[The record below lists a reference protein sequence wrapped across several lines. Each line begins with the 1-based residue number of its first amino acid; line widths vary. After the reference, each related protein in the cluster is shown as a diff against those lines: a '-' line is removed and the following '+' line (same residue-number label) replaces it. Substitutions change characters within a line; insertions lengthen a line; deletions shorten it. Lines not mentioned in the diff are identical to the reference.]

1 MHEDLSYSTRA
12 PVDHSDKWYPWH
24 SRAATTLDIVA
35 NIPRSSFSTQQIN
48 TMFWFLKANG
58 VSRVP
63 CVRTLRSQNA
73 ALHNMCGI
81 RTLEYDG
88 VFGHKYFVN
97 SLADIIC
104 QEMANPRV
112 RPYLRFYPEDA
123 GKTVNEYW
131 HAAHWHEVADS
142 SLVTPMAVINNTHF
156 FVYEPAVLTNG
167 CVVMPYRWFLH
178 GRSIAARA
186 WPLRAVKRGNDAGWI
201 VEKFKMVIVPQGEF
215 LISFGSW
222 GAGQLHRPLPSAKC
236 IFGSVLEPNGSIFQW
251 TLTDP
256 KVGNRWRVLAGGA
269 RVYSFPIW
277 LYCDDVSGNQ
287 LKRWNKHYSF
297 LFSAAGLPHMLFQH
311 EYNVHFLCT
320 SNLAPPLE
328 MLDGIVSQLEA
339 AWDTGVWA
347 WDCVHE
353 DHVLVIPFVAALL
366 GDNPMQSEFACHVG
380 PGGKMICRV
389 CQVKGLDV
397 STNDTQAQMA
407 PASIHD
413 VDGGRTTPDSIG
425 TSDGDSSA
433 DGAYAPANRRKR
445 KLESMQEMVERVT
458 RFVHIGSPRT
468 RDNTLQELHT
478 IIADAG
484 SVGKISKIRA
494 HKTSTGIKDTFL
506 ETFLEQMHHSY
517 KDISNKRE
525 KQVALDNFRTTLPAN
540 MNMLSPVW
548 RIRGLDPHA
557 DTPVEILHTV
567 LLRFVKYFWRD
578 VVHHQLGS
586 NTQGK
591 EVLKTRLNSL
601 DISGLQL
608 GQQLS
613 GRTLVQYAGSL
624 TGRDFHI
631 IAQVAPYVLYDL
643 VPTACFDA
651 WVSLSN
657 LVPLI
662 WQPSIADIDEYVAR
676 LEDAITEFLFRV
688 ICWTPRWFNKP
699 KFHFILHLP
708 SHIRRFGPAVLFATE
723 TFESYNAIIRSKSVH
738 SNRRA
743 PSRDIAIAFAHYSRV
758 RHLLSGGPHLFRDNE
773 KSRKYLEAFG
783 SAHSTLG
790 NTGTAL
796 FVGAGIWRQITSVA
810 PRMLLNQ
817 HSPAPSYTG
826 PSVCVNSPPR
836 PYGHTIMARHFPTFP
851 PSLSLSPS
859 PSLAYFA
866 ATSMTLLNG
875 DVCRLGD
882 WVLFSLFVGSTRPPA
897 LGRVHE
903 IVVSSDVT
911 GTPRYPKP
919 DAILLQ
925 QADVAGCVGPYRVP
939 GITVGDNWAAVDIVH
954 ILCSAN
960 IQHQCHGH
968 HCVASGSEV
977 IYQER
982 QATNQTR
989 AVVVHTIPED
999 LLLNTSRM
1007 HDAARFNQYR
1017 FPIDVASLDF
1027 NSAIMNGA
1035 RQEVDS
1041 RKRTNPSGSGLLGRG
1056 RGTSRGRGGS
1066 SSRTVSVLP

>member
-1 MHEDLSYSTRA
+1 MYDDSTQDITHEDSMHEDSSYSTCA
-12 PVDHSDKWYPWH
+12 PVDHSDEWYPWH

-35 NIPRSSFSTQQIN
+35 NLPRSSFSMQQIN

-63 CVRTLRSQNA
+63 CVRTLHSQNA

-81 RTLEYDG
+81 HTLEYDG

-112 RPYLRFYPEDA
+112 RPYLHFYPEDA

-131 HAAHWHEVADS
+131 HAAHWHKVADS

-186 WPLRAVKRGNDAGWI
+186 WPLRAVKRGNDVGWI
-201 VEKFKMVIVPQGEF
+201 VEKFKTVIVPQGEF

-222 GAGQLHRPLPSAKC
+222 GAGQLHRPLPSTKC

-251 TLTDP
+251 TQTDP

-287 LKRWNKHYSF
+287 SKRWNKHYSF
-297 LFSAAGLPHMLFQH
+297 LFSAAGLPRTLFQH

-339 AWDTGVWA
+339 AWNTGVWA

-407 PASIHD
+407 PAPIHD

-425 TSDGDSSA
+425 TSDGDSST
-433 DGAYAPANRRKR
+433 DGAYAPTNRRKR

-458 RFVHIGSPRT
+458 RFVHIGSPQT
-468 RDNTLQELHT
+468 RDNTLRELHA

-506 ETFLEQMHHSY
+506 ETFLEQMHRSY

-525 KQVALDNFRTTLPAN
+525 KQVALDNFRMTLPAN

-567 LLRFVKYFWRD
+567 LLGFVKYFWRD

-586 NTQGK
+586 NPQGK

-613 GRTLVQYAGSL
+613 GRTLVQYASSL
-624 TGRDFHI
+624 TGRDFRI

-643 VPTACFDA
+643 VPTTCFDA

-662 WQPSIADIDEYVAR
+662 WQPSIADIDEY
-676 LEDAITEFLFRV
+676 I
-688 ICWTPRWFNKP
+688 
-699 KFHFILHLP
+699 
-708 SHIRRFGPAVLFATE
+708 

-738 SNRRA
+738 SNRCA
-743 PSRDIAIAFAHYSRV
+743 PSRDIAIAFAHYSQV

-773 KSRKYLEAFG
+773 KSRNHG
-783 SAHSTLG
+783 
-790 NTGTAL
+790 GT
-796 FVGAGIWRQITSVA
+796 
-810 PRMLLNQ
+810 
-817 HSPAPSYTG
+817 
-826 PSVCVNSPPR
+826 CVLDKQAPR

-875 DVCRLGD
+875 DICRLGD
-882 WVLFSLFVGSTRPPA
+882 WVLFSLFAGSMRPPV

-903 IVVSSDVT
+903 IVISSDVT

-919 DAILLQ
+919 DVILLQ
-925 QADVAGCVGPYRVP
+925 QADIAGCVGPYRVP
-939 GITVGDNWAAVDIVH
+939 GITVGDNWAAVDIV
-954 ILCSAN
+954 
-960 IQHQCHGH
+960 HQCHGH

-1007 HDAARFNQYR
+1007 HDAARFNQLIHVSK
-1017 FPIDVASLDF
+1017 PIQVGVVYWEEDEVPAE
-1027 NSAIMNGA
+1027 GGVV
-1035 RQEVDS
+1035 RQAELYLYFHDPLS
-1041 RKRTNPSGSGLLGRG
+1041 FALWP
-1056 RGTSRGRGGS
+1056 
-1066 SSRTVSVLP
+1066 

>member
-1 MHEDLSYSTRA
+1 MYDDSTQDVTHEDSMHEDSSYSTRA
-12 PVDHSDKWYPWH
+12 PVDHSDEWYPWH

-35 NIPRSSFSTQQIN
+35 NLPRSSFSTQQIN

-112 RPYLRFYPEDA
+112 RPYLHFYPEDA

-131 HAAHWHEVADS
+131 HAAHWHKVADS

-186 WPLRAVKRGNDAGWI
+186 WPLRAVKRGNDVGWI
-201 VEKFKMVIVPQGEF
+201 VEKFKTVIVPQGEF

-251 TLTDP
+251 TQTDP

-277 LYCDDVSGNQ
+277 LYS
-287 LKRWNKHYSF
+287 
-297 LFSAAGLPHMLFQH
+297 AGLPRTLFQH
-311 EYNVHFLCT
+311 KYNVHFLCT

-328 MLDGIVSQLEA
+328 MLDGIVSQLDA
-339 AWDTGVWA
+339 AWNTGVWA

-380 PGGKMICRV
+380 PGGKMICHV

-407 PASIHD
+407 PAPIHD
-413 VDGGRTTPDSIG
+413 ADGGRTTPDSIG
-425 TSDGDSSA
+425 TSD
-433 DGAYAPANRRKR
+433 
-445 KLESMQEMVERVT
+445 
-458 RFVHIGSPRT
+458 
-468 RDNTLQELHT
+468 DNTLRELHA

-484 SVGKISKIRA
+484 SVGKISTIRA

-506 ETFLEQMHHSY
+506 ETFLKQMHRSY
-517 KDISNKRE
+517 KDISNKR
-525 KQVALDNFRTTLPAN
+525 
-540 MNMLSPVW
+540 
-548 RIRGLDPHA
+548 LDPHA

-567 LLRFVKYFWRD
+567 LLGFVKYFWRD

-586 NTQGK
+586 NPQGK

-613 GRTLVQYAGSL
+613 GRMLVQYAGSL
-624 TGRDFHI
+624 TGRDFRI

-662 WQPSIADIDEYVAR
+662 WQPSIADIDEYIAR

-688 ICWTPRWFNKP
+688 ICWTPCWFNKP

-723 TFESYNAIIRSKSVH
+723 TFESYNAIIQSKSVH

-743 PSRDIAIAFAHYSRV
+743 PSWDIAIAFAHYS
-758 RHLLSGGPHLFRDNE
+758 
-773 KSRKYLEAFG
+773 
-783 SAHSTLG
+783 
-790 NTGTAL
+790 
-796 FVGAGIWRQITSVA
+796 
-810 PRMLLNQ
+810 
-817 HSPAPSYTG
+817 
-826 PSVCVNSPPR
+826 
-836 PYGHTIMARHFPTFP
+836 
-851 PSLSLSPS
+851 
-859 PSLAYFA
+859 
-866 ATSMTLLNG
+866 
-875 DVCRLGD
+875 
-882 WVLFSLFVGSTRPPA
+882 
-897 LGRVHE
+897 
-903 IVVSSDVT
+903 
-911 GTPRYPKP
+911 
-919 DAILLQ
+919 
-925 QADVAGCVGPYRVP
+925 
-939 GITVGDNWAAVDIVH
+939 
-954 ILCSAN
+954 
-960 IQHQCHGH
+960 
-968 HCVASGSEV
+968 
-977 IYQER
+977 
-982 QATNQTR
+982 
-989 AVVVHTIPED
+989 
-999 LLLNTSRM
+999 
-1007 HDAARFNQYR
+1007 
-1017 FPIDVASLDF
+1017 
-1027 NSAIMNGA
+1027 
-1035 RQEVDS
+1035 
-1041 RKRTNPSGSGLLGRG
+1041 
-1056 RGTSRGRGGS
+1056 
-1066 SSRTVSVLP
+1066 

>member
-1 MHEDLSYSTRA
+1 MYDDSTQDTTHEDSMHEDLLYSTCA
-12 PVDHSDKWYPWH
+12 PVDHSDEWYPWH

-48 TMFWFLKANG
+48 MMFWFLKANG

-63 CVRTLRSQNA
+63 CVRTLHSQNA

-81 RTLEYDG
+81 CTLEYDG

-186 WPLRAVKRGNDAGWI
+186 WPLRAVKRGNDVGWI

-222 GAGQLHRPLPSAKC
+222 GVGQLHRPLPSTKC
-236 IFGSVLEPNGSIFQW
+236 IFSSMLEPNGSIFQW

-297 LFSAAGLPHMLFQH
+297 LFSAAGLPCTLFQH

-413 VDGGRTTPDSIG
+413 ADGGRTTPDSIG

-445 KLESMQEMVERVT
+445 KLESMQEMVECVT
-458 RFVHIGSPRT
+458 RFVHIGSPWT
-468 RDNTLQELHT
+468 RDNTLRELHT

-506 ETFLEQMHHSY
+506 EH
-517 KDISNKRE
+517 
-525 KQVALDNFRTTLPAN
+525 VALDNFRTTLPAN

-548 RIRGLDPHA
+548 WIRGLDPHA

-567 LLRFVKYFWRD
+567 LLGFIKYFWRD

-613 GRTLVQYAGSL
+613 GHTLVQYAGSL
-624 TGRDFHI
+624 TGQDFRI

-662 WQPSIADIDEYVAR
+662 WQPSIADIDKYVAR
-676 LEDAITEFLFRV
+676 LEDAITEFLFRI
-688 ICWTPRWFNKP
+688 ICWTPCWFNKP

-738 SNRRA
+738 SNHRA
-743 PSRDIAIAFAHYSRV
+743 PSRDIAIAFVHYSRV
-758 RHLLSGGPHLFRDNE
+758 WHLLSSGPHLFHH
-773 KSRKYLEAFG
+773 LC
-783 SAHSTLG
+783 
-790 NTGTAL
+790 GTA
-796 FVGAGIWRQITSVA
+796 
-810 PRMLLNQ
+810 N
-817 HSPAPSYTG
+817 
-826 PSVCVNSPPR
+826 
-836 PYGHTIMARHFPTFP
+836 
-851 PSLSLSPS
+851 
-859 PSLAYFA
+859 
-866 ATSMTLLNG
+866 ATQS
-875 DVCRLGD
+875 
-882 WVLFSLFVGSTRPPA
+882 A
-897 LGRVHE
+897 L
-903 IVVSSDVT
+903 T
-911 GTPRYPKP
+911 CT
-919 DAILLQ
+919 
-925 QADVAGCVGPYRVP
+925 
-939 GITVGDNWAAVDIVH
+939 
-954 ILCSAN
+954 
-960 IQHQCHGH
+960 
-968 HCVASGSEV
+968 
-977 IYQER
+977 
-982 QATNQTR
+982 
-989 AVVVHTIPED
+989 
-999 LLLNTSRM
+999 
-1007 HDAARFNQYR
+1007 
-1017 FPIDVASLDF
+1017 
-1027 NSAIMNGA
+1027 
-1035 RQEVDS
+1035 
-1041 RKRTNPSGSGLLGRG
+1041 
-1056 RGTSRGRGGS
+1056 
-1066 SSRTVSVLP
+1066 

>member
-1 MHEDLSYSTRA
+1 MYDDLTQDATHEDSMHEDLSYSTRA
-12 PVDHSDKWYPWH
+12 PVDHSDEWYPWH

-63 CVRTLRSQNA
+63 QNA

-112 RPYLRFYPEDA
+112 HPYLRFYPEDA

-156 FVYEPAVLTNG
+156 FVDEPAVLTNG
-167 CVVMPYRWFLH
+167 C
-178 GRSIAARA
+178 
-186 WPLRAVKRGNDAGWI
+186 
-201 VEKFKMVIVPQGEF
+201 FKMVIVPQGEF

-222 GAGQLHRPLPSAKC
+222 GAGQLHCPLPSAKC

-287 LKRWNKHYSF
+287 SKRWNKHYSF
-297 LFSAAGLPHMLFQH
+297 LFSAAGLPRTLFQH

-320 SNLAPPLE
+320 SN
-328 MLDGIVSQLEA
+328 MLDGIVSQLEV

-413 VDGGRTTPDSIG
+413 ADGGRTTPDSIG

-458 RFVHIGSPRT
+458 RFVH
-468 RDNTLQELHT
+468 
-478 IIADAG
+478 
-484 SVGKISKIRA
+484 
-494 HKTSTGIKDTFL
+494 TSTGIKDTFL
-506 ETFLEQMHHSY
+506 EMFLEQMHHSY

-567 LLRFVKYFWRD
+567 LLGFVKYFWRD
-578 VVHHQLGS
+578 IVHHQLGS

-624 TGRDFHI
+624 TGWDFRI

-676 LEDAITEFLFRV
+676 LEDAITEFLF
-688 ICWTPRWFNKP
+688 
-699 KFHFILHLP
+699 H
-708 SHIRRFGPAVLFATE
+708 

-743 PSRDIAIAFAHYSRV
+743 PSRDIAIA
-758 RHLLSGGPHLFRDNE
+758 GGPHLFRDNE
-773 KSRKYLEAFG
+773 KSRKVRQG
-783 SAHSTLG
+783 RCHPWRGINKNVRSALHGL
-790 NTGTAL
+790 
-796 FVGAGIWRQITSVA
+796 
-810 PRMLLNQ
+810 
-817 HSPAPSYTG
+817 
-826 PSVCVNSPPR
+826 
-836 PYGHTIMARHFPTFP
+836 TF
-851 PSLSLSPS
+851 
-859 PSLAYFA
+859 
-866 ATSMTLLNG
+866 
-875 DVCRLGD
+875 
-882 WVLFSLFVGSTRPPA
+882 
-897 LGRVHE
+897 
-903 IVVSSDVT
+903 
-911 GTPRYPKP
+911 
-919 DAILLQ
+919 
-925 QADVAGCVGPYRVP
+925 
-939 GITVGDNWAAVDIVH
+939 
-954 ILCSAN
+954 
-960 IQHQCHGH
+960 
-968 HCVASGSEV
+968 
-977 IYQER
+977 
-982 QATNQTR
+982 
-989 AVVVHTIPED
+989 
-999 LLLNTSRM
+999 
-1007 HDAARFNQYR
+1007 
-1017 FPIDVASLDF
+1017 
-1027 NSAIMNGA
+1027 
-1035 RQEVDS
+1035 
-1041 RKRTNPSGSGLLGRG
+1041 
-1056 RGTSRGRGGS
+1056 
-1066 SSRTVSVLP
+1066 